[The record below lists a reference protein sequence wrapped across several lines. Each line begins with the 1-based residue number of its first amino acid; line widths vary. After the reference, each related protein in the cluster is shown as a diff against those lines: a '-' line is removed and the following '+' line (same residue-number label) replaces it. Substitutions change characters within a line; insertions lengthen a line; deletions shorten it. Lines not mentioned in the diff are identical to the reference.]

1 MEMNLYIL
9 WPNAVAHILIIFIQ
23 NDSLCM
29 TSMTSTQIH
38 DWVMHYCFMQ
48 QTSRVPF
55 KSLNLSDVGVFVVFL
70 GPQTA
75 EPPEVPYKSTH

>member
-9 WPNAVAHILIIFIQ
+9 RPNAVAHTLIIFIQ

-29 TSMTSTQIH
+29 TLKASTQIP
-38 DWVMHYCFMQ
+38 DRVIHYCFMR

-70 GPQTA
+70 GPQSA
-75 EPPEVPYKSTH
+75 ESPAVPYKSTH